1 MITLIEIEEMMNQE
15 SQPFTPESLKKLNEF
30 REKLNM
36 KQQQDIE
43 FKKQQEKITFKDL
56 LRQLTGGTNEI

>member
-15 SQPFTPESLKKLNEF
+15 SPPFTPESLKKLNEF

-56 LRQLTGGTNEI
+56 LRQLTAGTNEI